1 MFERSKRFDRGAP
14 PPPPD
19 ANSGTVATQER
30 DGAYADGT
38 VPPAPPP
45 AAGTGATSGG
55 PAARPAADGG
65 GAYAGTAAP
74 AAEGRGGAYAG
85 TAGPTAV
92 DGPTTRRA
100 RLAEDAVVV
109 DREARLRQRD
119 EFGGINWGAGFFGWV
134 VAIGIGVLL
143 TAIVSAA
150 GAAIGLTNTSAST
163 ARANAGTIG
172 IVGGAL
178 LIAIAVIAYYAG
190 GYVAGRMSRFDGA
203 RQGFGVWLIGLVVT
217 LVVAAA
223 GAVLGDQY
231 NVFDKLNLPRI
242 PVNASDLTTGGAIA
256 LAAIVIGSLLGAIVG
271 GKVGQ
276 RYHRRVDRAA
286 VADY

>member
-1 MFERSKRFDRGAP
+1 MFERSKRFDRTAP

-19 ANSGTVATQER
+19 ANGGAVATQER
-30 DGAYADGT
+30 DGAYADGNAA
-38 VPPAPPP
+38 VSPAPPP
-45 AAGTGATSGG
+45 APGTGATSG
-55 PAARPAADGG
+55 
-65 GAYAGTAAP
+65 AP
-74 AAEGRGGAYAG
+74 AAGPVETETRSPGAA
-85 TAGPTAV
+85 AV
-92 DGPTTRRA
+92 GSGTRRT
-100 RLAEDAVVV
+100 RMAEDAVVV

-119 EFGGINWGAGFFGWV
+119 EFGGINWGAGFFGWI
-134 VAIGIGVLL
+134 VAVGIGVLL

-163 ARANAGTIG
+163 ATANAGTIG

-203 RQGFGVWLIGLVVT
+203 RQGLGVWLIGLVVT
-217 LVVAAA
+217 LAVAAA
-223 GAVLGDQY
+223 GAILGDQY
-231 NVFDKLNLPRI
+231 NVFDTLNLPRI

-256 LAAIVIGSLLGAIVG
+256 LAAIVVGSLLAAIAG

-286 VADY
+286 LADN